1 MPEGQPT
8 RSGRSD
14 AWVVPVLGAVTCVAL
29 LVILL
34 VGRGL
39 TFYNLDEL
47 MIFERGRWTSD
58 WLFEP
63 FLDQLMFGTRV
74 VFQVLFDT
82 AGSDYTVYRV
92 VGAISALLPAV
103 LLFFCMRPRI
113 GAQMALIL
121 AATLMF
127 FGSAWEYLL
136 WPFQS
141 ISIGLALSAGLGAL
155 MALERGTR
163 GGNVAACV
171 LLCVGVSVFGL
182 AVAFVVGA
190 AVYVLLGADR
200 RRLAWIFLIPLA
212 LYAAWW
218 LWRVQGDG
226 DAPGR
231 RPRTSSWSR
240 STS

>member
-1 MPEGQPT
+1 M
-8 RSGRSD
+8 
-14 AWVVPVLGAVTCVAL
+14 PVLGAVTCVAL

-63 FLDQLMFGTRV
+63 FLDQLMFGTQV

-82 AGSDYTVYRV
+82 AGSDYAAYRV

-141 ISIGLALSAGLGAL
+141 ISIG
-155 MALERGTR
+155 
-163 GGNVAACV
+163 
-171 LLCVGVSVFGL
+171 
-182 AVAFVVGA
+182 
-190 AVYVLLGADR
+190 
-200 RRLAWIFLIPLA
+200 
-212 LYAAWW
+212 
-218 LWRVQGDG
+218 
-226 DAPGR
+226 
-231 RPRTSSWSR
+231 SR
-240 STS
+240 